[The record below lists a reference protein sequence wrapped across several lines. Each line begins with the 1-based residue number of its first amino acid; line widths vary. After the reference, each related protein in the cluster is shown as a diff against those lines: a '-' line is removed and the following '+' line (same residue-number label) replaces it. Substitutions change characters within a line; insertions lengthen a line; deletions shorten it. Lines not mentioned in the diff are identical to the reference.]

1 MHAKQRANNHY
12 DIILTYK
19 CLILINIEMKKFS
32 VILMVLTIMSVMS
45 CENSKKSEAAV
56 DKAATESSV
65 TAEPKKSKKVIVARV
80 TVKEGQEA
88 AFIAVGNVLVEATRK
103 EPGCLFYT
111 LYQSTTDSKTFVFYE
126 EYKDQAA
133 FDSHSNSDHFKVFAE
148 ALGDIL
154 DGDLVV
160 DQF

>member
-1 MHAKQRANNHY
+1 MYVQ
-12 DIILTYK
+12 
-19 CLILINIEMKKFS
+19 MKKFS
-32 VILMVLTIMSVMS
+32 VILMVLTIMSAMS
-45 CENSKKSEAAV
+45 CENSKKNEAAA
-56 DKAATESSV
+56 DKAAECSV
-65 TAEPKKSKKVIVARV
+65 SAEPKKSKKVVVARV

-111 LYQSTTDSKTFVFYE
+111 LYQSTTAPGTFVFYE

-133 FDSHSNSDHFKVFAE
+133 FDFHANSDHFNAFAG
-148 ALGDIL
+148 AIGDML

-160 DQF
+160 DEF

>member
-1 MHAKQRANNHY
+1 
-12 DIILTYK
+12 
-19 CLILINIEMKKFS
+19 MKKYS
-32 VILMVLTIMSVMS
+32 VILMILMIMSVMS
-45 CENSKKSEAAV
+45 CENSKKSEAP
-56 DKAATESSV
+56 AAESAV
-65 TAEPKKSKKVIVARV
+65 TAEPVKSKKVVVARV
-80 TVKEGQEA
+80 TVKEGREA

-133 FDSHSNSDHFKVFAE
+133 FDLHANSDHFKTFAG
-148 ALGDIL
+148 AIGDIV
-154 DGDLVV
+154 DGDLIV